1 MITRIIIE
9 HFKSIEYCDLTLG
22 PVNIFVGPN
31 GSGKSNIV
39 DAISFLKDAIEH
51 GLDYAFRER
60 LGYESVR
67 QWSASGDHSI
77 RIHIHFTDSR
87 GRGSYGVQISP
98 HVNRYIVSEEEGIW
112 EFWRNGAIQTR
123 HSFKRFDWK
132 HYCMSFVDFDN
143 IDEHGA
149 LEITEN
155 NECVANNA
163 ADPLLR
169 PIFTDHDGNTDL
181 ETISFDIYQNFQ
193 GYSKFNIFPNTLRQ
207 PQKSAANT
215 DLDSAGEK
223 LYFSFLQM
231 GQNNDGLAAKEKIVH
246 ALRLLAPNI
255 RDIRIEELGGFLV
268 PLFEVKSPN
277 GGNGPSGTHTFNVA
291 QVSDG
296 TLRALGLLTV
306 LYHPGRPNMI
316 ALEEPEQMLHPGA
329 LAVLAEAIKESSET
343 SQIFI
348 TTHSPDLIDHFEP
361 ESVFAVEMVDGVTK
375 VSGVSQAQVTSVR
388 EGLFSLG
395 EMMSMEGIMRDEAA
409 PTSAPAEGDHA

>member
-67 QWSASGDHSI
+67 QWPSSPEARTRIEISTQGQNSCEKYCICLSFSDKCWVVSREDARVYFDYANMEVGAVALERKGDEAHAFADGLI
-77 RIHIHFTDSR
+77 YIPEYIR
-87 GRGSYGVQISP
+87 GRKEHYKNIDS
-98 HVNRYIVSEEEGIW
+98 NKL
-112 EFWRNGAIQTR
+112 AIGDAR
-123 HSFKRFDWK
+123 HSEK
-132 HYCMSFVDFDN
+132 HRIADF
-143 IDEHGA
+143 
-149 LEITEN
+149 LSTTF
-155 NECVANNA
+155 CSV
-163 ADPLLR
+163 
-169 PIFTDHDGNTDL
+169 
-181 ETISFDIYQNFQ
+181 
-193 GYSKFNIFPNTLRQ
+193 YSAFLKFSVFPNNLRH
-207 PQKSAANT
+207 PQKKRLNKMFDENGDSLYSNL
-215 DLDSAGEK
+215 LDINELREGPRAQG
-223 LYFSFLQM
+223 
-231 GQNNDGLAAKEKIVH
+231 KIH
-246 ALRLLAPNI
+246 DALRLLMSQFSGL
-255 RDIRIEELGGFLV
+255 RIEELGGFLV